1 MTREEILTTAAT
13 ICMSPE
19 DLRTE
24 CEQEYLSWMRE
35 ECTKKL
41 IEILRTGKTLVRIS
55 FWSIGKAPDYPVAP
69 DKTIHNTDIKLYFT
83 DPKVYDIK
91 DITDSKAPILE
102 GLNLVKL
109 SVTISTAGESVLS
122 LVNRLRYNN
131 ILFQGKRVFVGFG
144 EDEPVFKQPEI
155 THNALTANGIML

>member
-13 ICMSPE
+13 ICMSPG
-19 DLRTE
+19 DLRIE

-41 IEILRTGKTLVRIS
+41 IEILRTGKPLVKIS
-55 FWSIGKAPDYPVAP
+55 FWGIGKAPDFSVAP
-69 DKTIHNTDIKLYFT
+69 DKTIHNTDMKFC
-83 DPKVYDIK
+83 DIR
-91 DITDSKAPILE
+91 DITDSKAPILK

-131 ILFQGKRVFVGFG
+131 CLFQGRRVFVGFG
-144 EDEPVFKQPEI
+144 EDEPIFKQPEI
-155 THNALTANGIML
+155 TNNALTANGIML